1 MAIDRRNFLKGAAAT
16 SVTAMLPLN
25 WAFASN
31 RPAGIE
37 PLDVSAVKWKN
48 VDDLPSHF
56 KVLNSS
62 PLNAFP
68 PEHLLAPVK
77 TPADVAFI
85 RWNGQMPEFD
95 KIDPDTWEFT
105 VDGESIETPKT
116 YTIAELK
123 KKFKTHTQQLVL
135 ECGGNSRENFYPN
148 AKGNQ
153 WSNTAVFCA
162 EWTGVLIKDVL
173 ADCGVKSDAV
183 YTAHYGADKHIS
195 GKGAAIS
202 RGVPIDAAMNE
213 NGMIAWGMNG
223 EDIPYMHGYPLRI
236 VFGGRPGSVSQK
248 CATGMGVRDRVHDGK
263 KMGAPA
269 YQVPKHPVAPGEKV
283 DNKDF
288 KIIEEMIV
296 KSLITSPQTG
306 GEMSLGKTLS
316 VSGHAWAGMRDVAKV
331 EVSYDYGTT
340 WQTAALTK
348 PVNPTA
354 WQQWNIDLKLP
365 QTGYY
370 EIWARATDTK
380 GDTQP
385 MVQPQWNPKGY
396 LFNGCHRVAIRVV

>member
-1 MAIDRRNFLKGAAAT
+1 MAIDRRNFLKGAVAT
-16 SVTAMLPLN
+16 SVTAMLPVN
-25 WAFASN
+25 WVFAQN
-31 RPAGIE
+31 RPAGMAAM
-37 PLDVSAVKWKN
+37 DVSAVKWSK
-48 VDDLPSHF
+48 VDHLPEHF

-68 PEHLLAPVK
+68 PEHLLDPAT
-77 TPADVAFI
+77 TPSDVAFI
-85 RWNGQMPEFD
+85 RWNGQMPDFEN
-95 KIDPDTWEFT
+95 INPDTWEFT

-135 ECGGNSRENFYPN
+135 ECGGNSRVNFYPN

-153 WSNTAVFCA
+153 WSNSAVFCA
-162 EWTGVLIKDVL
+162 EWTGVLVKDVL

-202 RGVPIDAAMNE
+202 RGVPIEAAMNE
-213 NGMIAWGMNG
+213 NALIAWAMNG

-248 CATGMGVRDRVHDGK
+248 CATGIGVRDRVHDGK
-263 KMGAPA
+263 KMAAPA
-269 YQVPKHPVAPGEKV
+269 YQVPKNPVAPGEKV

-306 GEMSLGKTLS
+306 GEVALGDS
-316 VSGHAWAGMRDVAKV
+316 IEVRGHAWAGVREVTKV

-340 WQTAALTK
+340 WQSASLTK
-348 PVNPTA
+348 PANPTA
-354 WQQWNIDLKLP
+354 WQQWAITLKLP

-370 EIWARATDTK
+370 EIWARATDSQ
-380 GDTQP
+380 GDSQP

-396 LFNGCHRVAIRVV
+396 LFNGCHRIALRVG